1 MNRIVGS
8 AIVAAVI
15 GLSCCTEASAQ
26 TQKLAAKKTYQ
37 QTEAEKHANTG
48 AIQSNPLID
57 HGGPVLPSSTTYA
70 IYWGNTAGFP
80 GDLQSGMESLLT
92 GFNGSSYLGIAEQ
105 YMRTPE
111 VATVYG
117 GAFVDPSAPPA
128 KAPTTAQIGA
138 EVCKLFRSPDPG
150 AVYFVFTSNAPKINF
165 CAWHADA
172 SCNGVTFQIAYVPN
186 QALLLSGCSP
196 YLAKNLHC
204 NKLSEGTVA
213 SADSVA
219 HEFMEAI
226 TDPHLNAWYDRRGAE
241 IGDKCNFE
249 YQSCVSLTSSSSWQI
264 QEEWSNAISGCQQQ

>member
-8 AIVAAVI
+8 AIVAVVI

-37 QTEAEKHANTG
+37 QTEAEKQANNG
-48 AIQSNPLID
+48 AIQSFPLID
-57 HGGPVLPSSTTYA
+57 HGGVILPSSTTHA
-70 IYWGNTAGFP
+70 IYWGTQAEFP
-80 GDLQSGMESLLT
+80 SDLQSGMESLLT
-92 GFNGSSYLGIAEQ
+92 GFNGSSYLGIADQ
-105 YMRTPE
+105 YMRGAG
-111 VATVYG
+111 VATTLYG
-117 GAFVDPSAPPA
+117 GALMDPSTPPA
-128 KAPTTAQIGA
+128 KAPTTAEIGA
-138 EVCKLFRSPDPG
+138 EVCKLFPSPDPN

-186 QALLLSGCSP
+186 QALLVSGCSP
-196 YLAKNLHC
+196 YLVQKLGC
-204 NKLSEGTVA
+204 NNLSEGTVA

-226 TDPHLNAWYDRRGAE
+226 TDPQLNAWYDRRGAE

-249 YQSCVSLTSSSSWQI
+249 YRSCVNLTSGPNWQI
-264 QEEWSNAISGCQQQ
+264 QEEWSNAISGCQQ